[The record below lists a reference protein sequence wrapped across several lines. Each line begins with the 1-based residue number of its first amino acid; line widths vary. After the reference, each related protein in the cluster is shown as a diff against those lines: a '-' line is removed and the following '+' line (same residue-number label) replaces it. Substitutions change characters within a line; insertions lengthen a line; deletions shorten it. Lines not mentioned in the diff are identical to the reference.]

1 MEPARLEDSIFRSI
15 ETPDGPRMLPGPLA
29 GGPWNPEHQHGGAI
43 AGLLVR
49 GLELLE
55 SPVPMRLA
63 RIGVEMFRG
72 VPLRPLRVDTQI
84 IRAGR
89 RIQSVEA
96 RLYDGPLLVSRA
108 TGLRV
113 RLADSTPELF
123 TLSERD
129 PELGEPPQGTPQ
141 LRDDLG
147 LEMTPGFARAV
158 DVQTTPASKSGTPAN
173 VWARLR
179 CRLVEGE
186 DTSALARLATLVD
199 FVSGTGNDMDY
210 SKYTSVNPD
219 LTIHVLREPRSD
231 WIGIRATTL
240 RAIDGIGQS
249 FGIVYDLEGEIA
261 RAQASLLLERR

>member
-1 MEPARLEDSIFRSI
+1 
-15 ETPDGPRMLPGPLA
+15 
-29 GGPWNPEHQHGGAI
+29 
-43 AGLLVR
+43 
-49 GLELLE
+49 
-55 SPVPMRLA
+55 
-63 RIGVEMFRG
+63 MFRG

-123 TLSERD
+123 TPSERD

-147 LEMTPGFARAV
+147 LEMTPGFARA
-158 DVQTTPASKSGTPAN
+158 
-173 VWARLR
+173 
-179 CRLVEGE
+179 
-186 DTSALARLATLVD
+186 
-199 FVSGTGNDMDY
+199 
-210 SKYTSVNPD
+210 
-219 LTIHVLREPRSD
+219 
-231 WIGIRATTL
+231 
-240 RAIDGIGQS
+240 IDGIGQS